1 MIILIEN
8 DRSTIWLPI
17 YTINGKLDNLYLLF
31 GIFEMFSYCITAVLV
46 LKTCRIVYKCKNF
59 HINMNILFI
68 GLLIQWFEAFLAK
81 ILVIPYQVGF
91 LKIDDSKTVYISWWT
106 SEIDEMIHVSNFFT
120 ILPLFLPG
128 LLIWHYVYSMFIGVT
143 CVSIERVLAT
153 YYIR

>member
-17 YTINGKLDNLYLLF
+17 YTINGKLDNLYLLL
-31 GIFEMFSYCITAVLV
+31 GIFEMISYCITAVLV

-106 SEIDEMIHVSNFFT
+106 SEIDEMILGWSLLNAFKQVR
-120 ILPLFLPG
+120 IIPLQVINSRYIALKMCKRSSG
-128 LLIWHYVYSMFIGVT
+128 LIQKH
-143 CVSIERVLAT
+143 E
-153 YYIR
+153 